1 MLYKWKEVLFMN
13 NKGQSLVTFVLIL
26 PIIVLFLLFFIGSA
40 MSYMEKAQLEGII
53 YDTINVV
60 VEQDIR
66 DENKIEEVIHENDS
80 SIILEISIVN
90 DEIKITGS
98 KSTGIMKNNSQLKVR
113 YCANYQSKKIKKEC

>member
-1 MLYKWKEVLFMN
+1 MN
-13 NKGQSLVTFVLIL
+13 NKGQSLVTFVLLL